1 MAAPSTTSTSL
12 PTCNYL
18 QVTSIRLKPRKNN
31 PSKAR
36 LSVRGVLADAG
47 WADADPRLSG
57 VNLGL
62 IASAG
67 RPDCCTVE
75 QEFWM
80 EPRRTQ
86 FDFWDKRRGI
96 CPPLNDMRI
105 TVRRRGRAAFEFR
118 APLVDLTAGMP
129 EDLTLEVI
137 IGNHCSI
144 GGLPFTA
151 LRRQGGALVYP

>member
-12 PTCNYL
+12 PTCSYL

-36 LSVRGVLADAG
+36 LSVSGVLADAG

-62 IASAG
+62 LTSSA
-67 RPDCCTVE
+67 RLPDCCTVE
-75 QEFWM
+75 QQFWM

-86 FDFWDKRRGI
+86 FDFWDKRRSI

-105 TVRRRGRAAFEFR
+105 TVRRGRAAFELR
-118 APLVDLTAGMP
+118 ALAVDLTAGMP
-129 EDLTLEVI
+129 PELTLEVI
-137 IGNHCSI
+137 IGDHCSI
-144 GGLPFTA
+144 GALPFTA